1 MPIEPKKA
9 PPAKEPKAKK
19 AEPKESPR
27 TAPSGATSR
36 ALPLESKLK
45 QLFVAAAGGAEM
57 AGDNFV
63 ANVLEYR
70 AGDLAH
76 GWARLAQENPRVKAF
91 LTTLLEGSAWS
102 EALIPTLAVGVA
114 IAWHFGYAPERIG
127 VPMALGSVNM
137 EAGQFPM
144 SREVE
149 VEFKAGAQKAA
160 AETMRKEAEAQAAAE
175 HKAQDVSN
183 TD

>member
-1 MPIEPKKA
+1 MPIEPKAPPKKAPKAKPAGSGDKA
-9 PPAKEPKAKK
+9 PPRETP
-19 AEPKESPR
+19 PL
-27 TAPSGATSR
+27 R

-45 QLFVAAAGGAEM
+45 QLFTAAGGAADM
-57 AGDNFV
+57 AGDQFV

-91 LTTLLEGSAWS
+91 LTMLLEGSAWS
-102 EALIPTLAVGVA
+102 EALIPTLGVGIA
-114 IAWHFGYAPERIG
+114 IAWHYGYAPDKIG

-149 VEFKAGAQKAA
+149 QEMRAQAQQAAAKAA
-160 AETMRKEAEAQAAAE
+160 AEKAREDAA
-175 HKAQDVSN
+175 KGN
-183 TD
+183 GGGGGN